1 MLKRQFTISRHQ
13 KGKLMQV
20 WKTINVSLK
29 DKSWINACSSLSR
42 QEFELKFQKSWK
54 TFERMWVRTLKI
66 EVLFTFTISP
76 MFEKFT
82 RNQVSHLKCPDL
94 SRSRQCFFPIA
105 SRLFYDGVD
114 DDDDDDNDGD
124 DVTSGSGHSL
134 ESCFCVYQ
142 NSYCDC
148 AVDDQFLKVLRCPG
162 VGTFLHPEE
171 KLVCP
176 LVHCL
181 RFLRLEKSVHRYFW
195 REIVD
200 VLCYFHILCLMQWV
214 HNFVAPKFHDLLF
227 IRS

>member
-1 MLKRQFTISRHQ
+1 MDEWMN
-13 KGKLMQV
+13 GWMV
-20 WKTINVSLK
+20 EW
-29 DKSWINACSSLSR
+29 
-42 QEFELKFQKSWK
+42 
-54 TFERMWVRTLKI
+54 MWVRLLFVSRHNFLRYVNVVFDCFYREAYKI
-66 EVLFTFTISP
+66 LYIDNWSAVYVHVRSEP
-76 MFEKFT
+76 E
-82 RNQVSHLKCPDL
+82 PDL
-94 SRSRQCFFPIA
+94 SRSRPRFFPIA

-114 DDDDDDNDGD
+114 DDDDDGD
-124 DVTSGSGHSL
+124 DVTSSFGHCP

>member
-1 MLKRQFTISRHQ
+1 MSV
-13 KGKLMQV
+13 KG
-20 WKTINVSLK
+20 
-29 DKSWINACSSLSR
+29 KSWINAC
-42 QEFELKFQKSWK
+42 QPSWK
-54 TFERMWVRTLKI
+54 KFEVMWVRFLFVSRHNFLFHVLVSFSTVSTEKRTQYCTLKI

-76 MFEKFT
+76 MFEQFT
-82 RNQVSHLKCPDL
+82 RNYVSRLKCPDL
-94 SRSRQCFFPIA
+94 SRSRQCFSPIA

-114 DDDDDDNDGD
+114 DDDDDGD
-124 DVTSGSGHSL
+124 DVTSSFGHCP

>member
-1 MLKRQFTISRHQ
+1 MPVL
-13 KGKLMQV
+13 L
-20 WKTINVSLK
+20 SLNFVRLLRVV
-29 DKSWINACSSLSR
+29 ITQACSSLSK
-42 QEFELKFQKSWK
+42 QEFQLKFQKSWK
-54 TFERMWVRTLKI
+54 TFEWMWVRTLKI

-148 AVDDQFLKVLRCPG
+148 AVDYQFYVLRYGLPWGLNLPSLWRKARLSSCLLPALSSFG
-162 VGTFLHPEE
+162 EICSSLFLSRD
-171 KLVCP
+171 CR
-176 LVHCL
+176 
-181 RFLRLEKSVHRYFW
+181 RFRLFSRS
-195 REIVD
+195 
-200 VLCYFHILCLMQWV
+200 
-214 HNFVAPKFHDLLF
+214 LLNAMGA
-227 IRS
+227 